1 MPMAS
6 DTASQ
11 LQPLWWWMVDGHCSG
26 LGLDWH
32 RSSDPQLGQDMVE
45 AEGEKLIRDRHDAV
59 PGPGPANTCV
69 MSSICASHSHS
80 HTEPTCVRNGL
91 NGF

>member
-26 LGLDWH
+26 LCLDWH
-32 RSSDPQLGQDMVE
+32 RSSDPQLGEDMVE

-59 PGPGPANTCV
+59 PGPGPVLVPQT
-69 MSSICASHSHS
+69 
-80 HTEPTCVRNGL
+80 HTQNQHVSEMGL
-91 NGF
+91 MGFSAFHKS

>member
-1 MPMAS
+1 MAS

-26 LGLDWH
+26 LCLDWH
-32 RSSDPQLGQDMVE
+32 RSSDPQLGEDMVE

-69 MSSICASHSHS
+69 MSSICASHSH
-80 HTEPTCVRNGL
+80 TEPTCVRNGL